1 MVWGDRKSC
10 FLYINEM
17 NVVFLLLHPYI
28 QGTCVVCMY
37 VSTCTPPLFRPFL
50 LFTFTI
56 DLLHPLRLHFFW
68 YAKCQSKLLPC
79 CVHPTSLTV
88 PTSCGAHGHIPTPY
102 YQPPLLSNNLF
113 CSCLFFWN
121 DPGGVERCCHIDKGF
136 HLQLPFQDS
145 IQPHF

>member
-1 MVWGDRKSC
+1 VGGSQIL

-28 QGTCVVCMY
+28 QGTCVVY
-37 VSTCTPPLFRPFL
+37 VCTCTSTCHHPSLDLFYFL
-50 LFTFTI
+50 LLPLTCCTT
-56 DLLHPLRLHFFW
+56 LRLHFFGMPQMPIK
-68 YAKCQSKLLPC
+68 ASTLLCSPNIAN
-79 CVHPTSLTV
+79 SANI
-88 PTSCGAHGHIPTPY
+88 CGAHGHIPTPY